1 MGTLIFWMREQA
13 SWLLTCLLVYLLVA
27 PFSFPAA
34 AARSGNVSLR
44 IGVYPPS
51 LKTDI
56 KITEPSGN
64 RVLDAAEKGEV
75 LVTIKNEGR
84 GDAFGVQVAIQAI
97 SIPKGVSFPTAV
109 TVGTIRAGAE
119 KTVSIPITADRQV
132 ETGSCKIELRFRE
145 EMGFDADP
153 ITLSFTTK
161 EFIPPDLQV
170 ADVGIHDFSQNG
182 KIEPGETVEVIAR
195 IINMGGDKAGSVRA
209 EVAVGENVFIM
220 PDSKTK
226 FNLGDL
232 APFEYKDITFTLV
245 TNRRIQTETVPVF
258 VRLRTTRPEDSRETE
273 LKQLVLNR
281 PEKPQT
287 VFTLP
292 EKVEGQRPLPD
303 VGVPTLSVDVD
314 LKVPEGKR
322 QNKYGIAVII
332 GNSEYRSRDVPPV
345 DYAIRD
351 AAVIRE
357 YAEKA
362 MGYRPGNIIYVENAT
377 QANFRAIFGSETDHR
392 GKLYNYVRP
401 GRSDVFVYYSGHGAP
416 DPSGPTGY
424 FVPVDCDPSQ
434 VRLNGYS
441 LQNFSANLAKI
452 PAKSVTV
459 VLDACFSGGSERGML
474 LRNASPVY
482 FDIGN
487 PLAVLKK
494 AVVFTSSSG
503 DQISSWYPQKRHG
516 LFTYYFLK
524 GLQGESDKNRD
535 GRIDAD
541 ELFAFV
547 QEEVSYMARRLSGRD
562 QDPQLIGNRDSTIV
576 TLR

>member
-1 MGTLIFWMREQA
+1 MASLIFRTRQRA
-13 SWLLTCLLVYLLVA
+13 VRPLACLLIWLLVA
-27 PFSFPAA
+27 AFSFSAD
-34 AARSGNVSLR
+34 AARSGKISLHL
-44 IGVYPPS
+44 GVYPPR
-51 LKTDI
+51 LKTDV

-64 RVLDAAEKGEV
+64 RIFDAGEKGEV
-75 LVTIKNEGR
+75 LATIKNEGS
-84 GDAFGVQVAIQAI
+84 GDAFGVQIAILAL
-97 SIPKGVSFPTAV
+97 SRPKGISFPTSLN
-109 TVGTIRAGAE
+109 VGTIRAGAE
-119 KTVSIPITADRQV
+119 KTVSIPITADQGV

-153 ITLSFTTK
+153 VTLSFATRQ
-161 EFIPPDLQV
+161 FIPPDLQV

-182 KIEPGETVEVIAR
+182 KIEPGETVEVVVR
-195 IINMGGDKAGSVRA
+195 IMNKGGAKAESVRA
-209 EVAVGENVFIM
+209 EVTVGENVFVL
-220 PDSKTK
+220 PDSKTE
-226 FNLGDL
+226 FDLGDM
-232 APFEYKDITFTLV
+232 ASFEYKDIAFTLV
-245 TNRRIQTETVPVF
+245 TNKRIETDTVPVT
-258 VRLRTTRPEDSRETE
+258 VKLQTTRSQDSRETE

-287 VFTLP
+287 VIVLSG
-292 EKVEGQRPLPD
+292 EEEDQRPREDL
-303 VGVPTLSVDVD
+303 GVPTLSVDVD
-314 LKVPEGKR
+314 LNVPELKR
-322 QNKYGIAVII
+322 ENKFGIAVII
-332 GNSEYRSRDVPPV
+332 GNKDYRSRDVPPV

-351 AAVIRE
+351 AAVVKE
-357 YAEKA
+357 YAEKTL
-362 MGYRPGNIIYVENAT
+362 GYRPGNIIYVENAT

-401 GRSDVFVYYSGHGAP
+401 GRSDVFIYYSGHGAP

-441 LQNFSANLAKI
+441 LENFSKNLAKI

-487 PLAVLKK
+487 PLAVLKN

-516 LFTYYFLK
+516 LFTYFFLK
-524 GLQGESDKNRD
+524 GLQGEADKNRN

-547 QEEVSYMARRLSGRD
+547 QEEVSYMARRLAGRD
-562 QDPQLIGNRDSTIV
+562 QNPQLIGNRDSAIV